1 MNRKQK
7 INLRKGIRAGVQ
19 ILFLVLAPGLF
30 VAAFSG
36 IKNTFTQIG
45 AGEALTMTP
54 FLKMLIL
61 LCAFTILFGRF
72 FCGYACPFG
81 ALGDLVSFISK
92 FVQKKVKKK
101 LPKIPDKAMSI
112 LRYVKY
118 AVLAAILAMCVM
130 GIYSDISS
138 YSPWEPF
145 SQIVALKFTKALE
158 YKVGLAILVV
168 LMIGML
174 FQERFFCQI
183 FCPLGAIFS
192 LLPVLP
198 FSILKRDRESC
209 INGCSA
215 CKRNC
220 PVSLDIDG
228 DSSRSGECFSC
239 GKCTDICPKEN
250 IRTEIIGKT
259 GFEWYS
265 IAIKAILLLALQ
277 AVL

>member
-7 INLRKGIRAGVQ
+7 ITLRKGIRAAVQ
-19 ILFLVLAPGLF
+19 IVFLILAPGLF

-36 IKNTFTQIG
+36 IKNIFTQIG

-54 FLKMLIL
+54 FLKMFIM

-81 ALGDLVSFISK
+81 ALGDLMSFISG
-92 FVQKKVKKK
+92 FAQKKLKKK
-101 LPKIPDKAMSI
+101 LPKIPEKAMSY

-118 AVLAAILAMCVM
+118 IILIAILAMCTLGV
-130 GIYSDISS
+130 YSEISS

-145 SQIVALKFTKALE
+145 SQIVALSFDKAIGF
-158 YKVGLAILVV
+158 KVGLVILVI

-174 FQERFFCQI
+174 FKERFFCQI

-198 FSILKRDRESC
+198 FSILRRDRESC

-228 DSSRSGECFSC
+228 DSARSGECISC

-250 IRTEIIGKT
+250 ITTGILGRT

-265 IAIKAILLLALQ
+265 VIIKAVLLLVLQ